1 MRSIYKYDIMKVKD
15 GIIEGPITKLL
26 TAQAQHGSIMVWAE
40 VDTEAENVKYQ
51 IVPIG
56 TGWPLDAP
64 AGEQCILDTHQ
75 YIGTV
80 QFAGGGLIFHV
91 YAKELTPIKVKK
103 PEPPKEKATKV
114 EKVADNS
121 KNKEATFS
129 GTITMINPDVLRQ
142 FLGC

>member
-1 MRSIYKYDIMKVKD
+1 MRSIFKYDVVEAKN

-26 TAQAQHGSIMVWAE
+26 TAQVQHGSIKVWAE

-51 IVPIG
+51 VIPIG

-64 AGEQCILDTHQ
+64 AGEQCVLDTHQ

-80 QFAGGGLIFHV
+80 QLAGGGLVFHV

-103 PEPPKEKATKV
+103 TEPTPEKTDRVKKTVQVDGAKAEV
-114 EKVADNS
+114 V
-121 KNKEATFS
+121 
-129 GTITMINPDVLRQ
+129 INPEILAVFTR
-142 FLGC
+142 